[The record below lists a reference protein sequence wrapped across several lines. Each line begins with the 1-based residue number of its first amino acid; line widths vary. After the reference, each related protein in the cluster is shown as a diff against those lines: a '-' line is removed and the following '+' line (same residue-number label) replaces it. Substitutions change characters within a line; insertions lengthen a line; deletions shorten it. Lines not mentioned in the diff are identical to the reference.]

1 MNRTTKM
8 KLLFCVPILVILIC
22 YFVLLSKSNDNTLYL
37 EDMAGNRDFLKPFAV
52 NMELYGNGFHENVVV
67 KADGI
72 TREHIE
78 KDENIGTDNA
88 GIWRNGSVY
97 VNDYPEFLPAK
108 DAVVTEEKYTG
119 EYNTTLTKYDK
130 AQVDIEFWV
139 NSELSKNMM
148 HMKPDLV
155 FMKEGRFVERVT
167 QIDDNTRYYDTNL
180 ADFMRN
186 FSTKSVVIGDN
197 LYTVI
202 CTGNIAKGT
211 TGIYRTN
218 MQDLCNVKTSAS
230 TTQIASPFLEIS
242 VDEQNSILGLEA
254 VGENL
259 ALFRREGTVVWLEL
273 YDTAGNLLQNQ
284 HWDTENDI
292 DDCKIQKTVWQ
303 EGTGFRIL
311 TSQQKEEAVYEITK
325 EILFWV
331 EGNTIQQPQINIKSN
346 GDINAIYKNYCL
358 SVSTEYA
365 MPEHWKPFYAQLNNP
380 PLDYIFTVYDE
391 NGVVYQGKLVT
402 DWKDDYHK
410 YYGNFYTIENGRTI
424 AEQNE
429 NHSIIQ
435 TPMYNIASVR
445 LVYDVTIKGD
455 LE

>member
-1 MNRTTKM
+1 M
-8 KLLFCVPILVILIC
+8 
-22 YFVLLSKSNDNTLYL
+22 
-37 EDMAGNRDFLKPFAV
+37 
-52 NMELYGNGFHENVVV
+52 
-67 KADGI
+67 
-72 TREHIE
+72 
-78 KDENIGTDNA
+78 
-88 GIWRNGSVY
+88 
-97 VNDYPEFLPAK
+97 
-108 DAVVTEEKYTG
+108 
-119 EYNTTLTKYDK
+119 
-130 AQVDIEFWV
+130 
-139 NSELSKNMM
+139 
-148 HMKPDLV
+148 
-155 FMKEGRFVERVT
+155 
-167 QIDDNTRYYDTNL
+167 
-180 ADFMRN
+180 
-186 FSTKSVVIGDN
+186 
-197 LYTVI
+197 
-202 CTGNIAKGT
+202 
-211 TGIYRTN
+211 
-218 MQDLCNVKTSAS
+218 
-230 TTQIASPFLEIS
+230 
-242 VDEQNSILGLEA
+242 
-254 VGENL
+254 
-259 ALFRREGTVVWLEL
+259 
-273 YDTAGNLLQNQ
+273 
-284 HWDTENDI
+284 
-292 DDCKIQKTVWQ
+292 
-303 EGTGFRIL
+303 